1 MKKWMNA
8 FSRLG
13 LFPKLF
19 LVMFVSIILVSVL
32 ILWTS
37 IHMST
42 KLFTETFSI
51 TNSKVLGQI
60 KTNFESFNDAIAAV
74 SNNVSQSG
82 AIRGYLSEGE
92 GDSLTM
98 AKSYYN
104 MRETMDR
111 IQSITESYEVG
122 ITISGIN
129 GRTYSTDRSHLR
141 LSADELKEQPIT
153 LEAAASPNR
162 IIFDDYQTKDETAQQ
177 MISATK
183 ALTDRAQNR
192 LYGTVYVTMRESVFR
207 QFYSSF
213 TSRGNDVVIL
223 NDAGEI
229 VSSNREEWIGTTQL
243 ELLTYAREM
252 NNESI
257 KGVNARV
264 MDQDSVVLSE
274 YLPFYR
280 FYIVN
285 VVDKDVAMGQ
295 LIDMKTIALICAAI
309 VATALILVF
318 LITNQITKS
327 LRRLVK
333 QMSNITKSDL
343 DNYIPVSGSYESRQ
357 LGHAYNY
364 MLDELHDYVDQL
376 VLTQREQRNAELAAL
391 QSQINPHFLYN
402 TLASVKVLVQQGNKD
417 RAAETINALIALL
430 QNTISNVSET
440 VTVEQ
445 EIENLKNYVFINHV
459 RYGGRIK
466 AAFYVAPDCTHY
478 HVPKLVIQPFIENAF
493 FHGFNSKETGTIHVM
508 VSRAGESL
516 ICEIMDNGDGI
527 EGFKG
532 FSMGESLPNPK
543 NNRQLFSGIG
553 IRNVNDRIELLYGAP
568 YGVTIMS
575 KPGEGTRVTVTLPL
589 ITS

>member
-1 MKKWMNA
+1 MKKWMNQL
-8 FSRLG
+8 SRLG

-19 LVMFVSIILVSVL
+19 LVMVVSIVLVSVL
-32 ILWTS
+32 ILWTT

-42 KLFTETFSI
+42 NLFTETFSI
-51 TNSKVLGQI
+51 TNSKVLNQI
-60 KTNFESFNDAIAAV
+60 KTNFESFNEAIAAV
-74 SNNVSQSG
+74 SNNVMQSG
-82 AIRGYLSEGE
+82 SIRGFLSEGDA
-92 GDSLTM
+92 DSLTM
-98 AKSYYN
+98 AKSFYN

-122 ITISGIN
+122 ITIIGIN
-129 GRTYSTDRSHLR
+129 GRSYSTNRAHLQ
-141 LSADELKEQPIT
+141 LSVDELKQEPIT
-153 LEAAASPNR
+153 MEAAETPSR
-162 IIFDDYQTKDETAQQ
+162 LIFDVYQNEATIGSQQ

-183 ALTDRAQNR
+183 ALTDRTR
-192 LYGTVYVTMRESVFR
+192 SRIYGTLYVTMREDIFR

-213 TSRGNDVVIL
+213 TSRGNDVVIM
-223 NDAGEI
+223 NEKGEI
-229 VSSNREEWIGTTQL
+229 VSSNREDWIGTTQL
-243 ELLTYAREM
+243 DLLSYARDM
-252 NNESI
+252 NNNSPRSI
-257 KGVNARV
+257 NARV

-285 VVDKDVAMGQ
+285 VVDKDLAMGQ
-295 LIDMKTIALICAAI
+295 LIDMKTVALICAAI
-309 VATALILVF
+309 VVGALILVF
-318 LITNQITKS
+318 LITSQITKS

-376 VLTQREQRNAELAAL
+376 VQTQHEQRNAELAAL

-417 RAAETINALIALL
+417 RAAETINALIGLL
-430 QNTISNVSET
+430 QNTISDVSQT

-445 EIENLKNYVFINHV
+445 EVENLKNYVFINHV

-493 FHGFNSKETGTIHVM
+493 FHGFIKKETGTIHVM

-527 EGFKG
+527 EGLV
-532 FSMGESLPNPK
+532 MGETLPNPK

-553 IRNVNDRIELLYGAP
+553 IRNVHDRIELLYGSP

-575 KPGEGTRVTVTLPL
+575 NVSEGTRVTVTLPL

>member
-1 MKKWMNA
+1 MKKWMNGL
-8 FSRLG
+8 SRLG

-19 LVMFVSIILVSVL
+19 LVMVISIILVSVL
-32 ILWTS
+32 ILWTT

-42 KLFTETFSI
+42 NLFTETFSI
-51 TNSKVLGQI
+51 TNSKVLSQI

-104 MRETMDR
+104 MRESMDR

-129 GRTYSTDRSHLR
+129 GRTYSTDRSHLKM
-141 LSADELKEQPIT
+141 SVEELKELPIT
-153 LEAAASPNR
+153 IEAVDTPNR
-162 IIFDDYQTKDETAQQ
+162 LIFDDYRTDTDVGTQQ

-183 ALTDRAQNR
+183 ALTDRTQSR
-192 LYGTVYVTMRESVFR
+192 IYGTLYVTMRENVFR

-223 NDAGEI
+223 NEGGEI
-229 VSSNREEWIGTTQL
+229 VSSNREEWIGTKQL
-243 ELLTYAREM
+243 DLLSYARQM
-252 NNESI
+252 SI
-257 KGVNARV
+257 KSSNGINAKV
-264 MDQDSVVLSE
+264 MEQDSVVLSE

-280 FYIVN
+280 FYIIN
-285 VVDKDVAMGQ
+285 VVDKDLAMGQ
-295 LIDMKTIALICAAI
+295 LLDMKTIALICAAI
-309 VATALILVF
+309 VAGALVLVF

-430 QNTISNVSET
+430 QNTISDVSET
-440 VTVEQ
+440 VMVEQ
-445 EIENLKNYVFINHV
+445 EVENLKNYVFINHV

-466 AAFYVAPDCTHY
+466 AAFYVAPDCNHY

-493 FHGFNSKETGTIHVM
+493 FHAFNRKETGTIHVL

-527 EGFKG
+527 EG

-553 IRNVNDRIELLYGAP
+553 IRNVHDRIELLYGAP

-575 KPGEGTRVTVTLPL
+575 TPGEGTRVTVTLPL

>member
-19 LVMFVSIILVSVL
+19 LVMVVSIILVSVL

-51 TNSKVLGQI
+51 TNSKVLSQI

-74 SNNVSQSG
+74 SNNVRQSG

-162 IIFDDYQTKDETAQQ
+162 IIFDDYQTNDETAGQ

-183 ALTDRAQNR
+183 ALTDRAENR
-192 LYGTVYVTMRESVFR
+192 LYGTLYVTMRENAFR

-252 NNESI
+252 NNNETA
-257 KGVNARV
+257 KGLNARV

-280 FYIVN
+280 FYIIN
-285 VVDKDVAMGQ
+285 VVDKDLAMGQ
-295 LIDMKTIALICAAI
+295 LIDMKTIALICAGI
-309 VATALILVF
+309 VAAALILVF

-417 RAAETINALIALL
+417 RAAETINALISLL

-440 VTVEQ
+440 ITVEQ
-445 EIENLKNYVFINHV
+445 EVENLKNYVFINHV

-493 FHGFNSKETGTIHVM
+493 FHGFISKETGTIHVM

-527 EGFKG
+527 EGF
-532 FSMGESLPNPK
+532 SMGESLPNPK

-553 IRNVNDRIELLYGAP
+553 IRNVHDRIELLYGAP

>member
-1 MKKWMNA
+1 MKKWMNQL
-8 FSRLG
+8 SRLG

-19 LVMFVSIILVSVL
+19 LVMVVSIVLVSVL
-32 ILWTS
+32 ILWTT

-42 KLFTETFSI
+42 NLFTETFSI
-51 TNSKVLGQI
+51 TNSKVLNQI
-60 KTNFESFNDAIAAV
+60 KTNFESFNEAIAAV
-74 SNNVSQSG
+74 SNNVTQSG
-82 AIRGYLSEGE
+82 SIRGFLSEGDA
-92 GDSLTM
+92 DSLTM
-98 AKSYYN
+98 AKSFYN

-111 IQSITESYEVG
+111 VQSITESYEVG
-122 ITISGIN
+122 ITIIGIN
-129 GRTYSTDRSHLR
+129 GRSYSTNRAHLQ
-141 LSADELKEQPIT
+141 LSVDELKQEPIT
-153 LEAAASPNR
+153 MEAAETPSR
-162 IIFDDYQTKDETAQQ
+162 LIFDVYQNESTLGSQQ

-183 ALTDRAQNR
+183 ALTDRTR
-192 LYGTVYVTMRESVFR
+192 SRIYGTLYVTMREDIFR

-213 TSRGNDVVIL
+213 TSRGNDVVIM
-223 NDAGEI
+223 NEKGEI
-229 VSSNREEWIGTTQL
+229 VSSNREDWIGTTQL
-243 ELLTYAREM
+243 DLLSYARDM
-252 NNESI
+252 NNNSPRSI
-257 KGVNARV
+257 NARV

-285 VVDKDVAMGQ
+285 VVDRDLAMGQ
-295 LIDMKTIALICAAI
+295 LIDMKTVALICAAI
-309 VATALILVF
+309 VVGALILVF
-318 LITNQITKS
+318 LITSQITKS

-376 VLTQREQRNAELAAL
+376 VQTQHEQRNAELAAL

-417 RAAETINALIALL
+417 RAAETINALIGLL
-430 QNTISNVSET
+430 QNTISDVSQT

-445 EIENLKNYVFINHV
+445 EVENLKNYVFINHV

-493 FHGFNSKETGTIHVM
+493 FHGFIKKETGTIHVM

-527 EGFKG
+527 EGLV
-532 FSMGESLPNPK
+532 MGETLPNPK

-553 IRNVNDRIELLYGAP
+553 IRNVHDRIELLYGSP

-575 KPGEGTRVTVTLPL
+575 TVGEGTRVTVTLPL

>member
-1 MKKWMNA
+1 MKKWMNRL
-8 FSRLG
+8 SRLG

-19 LVMFVSIILVSVL
+19 LVMVVSIVLVSVL
-32 ILWTS
+32 ILWTT

-42 KLFTETFSI
+42 NLFTETFSI
-51 TNSKVLGQI
+51 TNSKVLNQI
-60 KTNFESFNDAIAAV
+60 KTNFESFNEAIAAV
-74 SNNVSQSG
+74 SNNVTQSG
-82 AIRGYLSEGE
+82 SIRGFLSEGDA
-92 GDSLTM
+92 DSLTM
-98 AKSYYN
+98 AKSFYN

-122 ITISGIN
+122 ITIIGIN
-129 GRTYSTDRSHLR
+129 GRSYSTNRAHLE
-141 LSADELKEQPIT
+141 LSVDELKQEPIT
-153 LEAAASPNR
+153 MEAAETPSR
-162 IIFDDYQTKDETAQQ
+162 LIFDVYQNEATLGSQQ

-183 ALTDRAQNR
+183 ALTDRTR
-192 LYGTVYVTMRESVFR
+192 SRIYGTLYVTMREDIFR

-213 TSRGNDVVIL
+213 TSRGNDVVIM
-223 NDAGEI
+223 NEKGEI
-229 VSSNREEWIGTTQL
+229 VSSNREDWIGTTQL
-243 ELLTYAREM
+243 DLLSYARDM
-252 NNESI
+252 NNNSPRSI
-257 KGVNARV
+257 NARV

-285 VVDKDVAMGQ
+285 VVDKDLAMGQ
-295 LIDMKTIALICAAI
+295 LIDMKTVALICAAI
-309 VATALILVF
+309 VVGALILVF
-318 LITNQITKS
+318 LITSQITKS

-376 VLTQREQRNAELAAL
+376 VQTQHEQRNAELAAL

-417 RAAETINALIALL
+417 RAAETINALIGLL
-430 QNTISNVSET
+430 QNTISDVSQT

-445 EIENLKNYVFINHV
+445 EVENLKNYVFINHV

-493 FHGFNSKETGTIHVM
+493 FHGFIKKETGTIHVM

-527 EGFKG
+527 EGLV
-532 FSMGESLPNPK
+532 MGETLPNPK

-553 IRNVNDRIELLYGAP
+553 IRNVHDRIELLYGSP

-575 KPGEGTRVTVTLPL
+575 TVGEGTRVTVTLPL

>member
-1 MKKWMNA
+1 MKKWMNRL
-8 FSRLG
+8 SRLG

-19 LVMFVSIILVSVL
+19 LVMVISIVLVSVL
-32 ILWTS
+32 ILWTT

-42 KLFTETFSI
+42 NLFTETFSI
-51 TNSKVLGQI
+51 TNSKVLNQI
-60 KTNFESFNDAIAAV
+60 KTNFESFNEAIAAV
-74 SNNVSQSG
+74 SNNVTQSG
-82 AIRGYLSEGE
+82 AIRGFLSEGDA
-92 GDSLTM
+92 DSLTM
-98 AKSYYN
+98 AKSFYN

-111 IQSITESYEVG
+111 VQSITESYEVG
-122 ITISGIN
+122 ITIIGIN
-129 GRTYSTDRSHLR
+129 GRSYSTNRAHLQM
-141 LSADELKEQPIT
+141 SVDELKQEPIT
-153 LEAAASPNR
+153 MEAAETPSR
-162 IIFDDYQTKDETAQQ
+162 LIFDDYQNEAMLGSQQ

-183 ALTDRAQNR
+183 ALTDRTR
-192 LYGTVYVTMRESVFR
+192 SRIYGTLYVTMREDIFR

-213 TSRGNDVVIL
+213 TSRGNDVVIM
-223 NDAGEI
+223 NEKGEI
-229 VSSNREEWIGTTQL
+229 VSSNREDWIGTTQL
-243 ELLTYAREM
+243 DLLSYAREM
-252 NNESI
+252 NSNTPRSI
-257 KGVNARV
+257 NARV

-285 VVDKDVAMGQ
+285 VVDKDLAMGQ
-295 LIDMKTIALICAAI
+295 LIDMKTVALICAAI
-309 VATALILVF
+309 VVGALILVF
-318 LITNQITKS
+318 LITSQITKS

-376 VLTQREQRNAELAAL
+376 VQTQREQRNAELAAL

-402 TLASVKVLVQQGNKD
+402 TLASIKVLVQQGNKD
-417 RAAETINALIALL
+417 RAAETINALIGLL
-430 QNTISNVSET
+430 QNTISDVSQT

-445 EIENLKNYVFINHV
+445 EVENLKNYVFINHV

-466 AAFYVAPDCTHY
+466 AAFYIAPDCTHY

-493 FHGFNSKETGTIHVM
+493 FHGFIKKEMGTIHVM

-527 EGFKG
+527 EGLV
-532 FSMGESLPNPK
+532 MGETLPNPK

-553 IRNVNDRIELLYGAP
+553 IRNVHDRIELLYGSP

-575 KPGEGTRVTVTLPL
+575 TVGEGTRVTVTLPL

>member
-1 MKKWMNA
+1 MKKWMNQL
-8 FSRLG
+8 SRLG

-19 LVMFVSIILVSVL
+19 LVMVVSIVLVSVL
-32 ILWTS
+32 ILWTT

-42 KLFTETFSI
+42 NLFTETFSI
-51 TNSKVLGQI
+51 TNSKVLNQI
-60 KTNFESFNDAIAAV
+60 KTNFESFNEAIAAV
-74 SNNVSQSG
+74 SNNVTQSG
-82 AIRGYLSEGE
+82 SIRGFLSEGDA
-92 GDSLTM
+92 DSLTM
-98 AKSYYN
+98 AKSFYN

-122 ITISGIN
+122 ITIIGIN
-129 GRTYSTDRSHLR
+129 GRSYSTNRAHLQ
-141 LSADELKEQPIT
+141 LSVDELKQEPIT
-153 LEAAASPNR
+153 MEAAQTPSR
-162 IIFDDYQTKDETAQQ
+162 LIFDVYQNEATLGSQQ

-183 ALTDRAQNR
+183 ALTDRTR
-192 LYGTVYVTMRESVFR
+192 SRIYGTLYVTMREDIFR

-213 TSRGNDVVIL
+213 TSRGNDVVIM
-223 NDAGEI
+223 NEKGEI
-229 VSSNREEWIGTTQL
+229 VSSNREDWIGTTQL
-243 ELLTYAREM
+243 DLLSYARDM
-252 NNESI
+252 NNNSPRSI
-257 KGVNARV
+257 NARV

-285 VVDKDVAMGQ
+285 VVDKDLAMGQ
-295 LIDMKTIALICAAI
+295 LIDMKTVALICAAI
-309 VATALILVF
+309 VVGALILVF
-318 LITNQITKS
+318 LITSQITKS

-376 VLTQREQRNAELAAL
+376 VQTQHEQRNAELAAL

-417 RAAETINALIALL
+417 RAAETINALIGLL
-430 QNTISNVSET
+430 QNTISDVSQT

-445 EIENLKNYVFINHV
+445 EVENLKNYVFINHV

-493 FHGFNSKETGTIHVM
+493 FHGFIKKETGTIHVM

-527 EGFKG
+527 EGLV
-532 FSMGESLPNPK
+532 MGETLPNPK

-553 IRNVNDRIELLYGAP
+553 IRNVHDRIELLYGSP

-575 KPGEGTRVTVTLPL
+575 TVGEGTRVTVTLPL

>member
-1 MKKWMNA
+1 MKKWMNQL
-8 FSRLG
+8 SRLG

-19 LVMFVSIILVSVL
+19 LVMVVSIVLVSVL
-32 ILWTS
+32 ILWTT

-42 KLFTETFSI
+42 NLFTETFSI
-51 TNSKVLGQI
+51 TNSKVLNQI
-60 KTNFESFNDAIAAV
+60 KTNFESFNEAIAAV
-74 SNNVSQSG
+74 SNNVTQSG
-82 AIRGYLSEGE
+82 SIRGFLSEGDA
-92 GDSLTM
+92 DSLTM
-98 AKSYYN
+98 AKSFYN

-122 ITISGIN
+122 ITIIGIN
-129 GRTYSTDRSHLR
+129 GRSYSTNRAHLE
-141 LSADELKEQPIT
+141 LSVDELKQEPIT
-153 LEAAASPNR
+153 MEAAETPSR
-162 IIFDDYQTKDETAQQ
+162 LIFDVYQNEATLGSQQ

-183 ALTDRAQNR
+183 ALTDRTR
-192 LYGTVYVTMRESVFR
+192 SRIYGTLYVTMREDIFR

-213 TSRGNDVVIL
+213 TSRGNDVVIM
-223 NDAGEI
+223 NEKGEI
-229 VSSNREEWIGTTQL
+229 VSSNREDWIGTTQL
-243 ELLTYAREM
+243 DLLSYARDM
-252 NNESI
+252 NNNSPRSI
-257 KGVNARV
+257 NARV

-285 VVDKDVAMGQ
+285 VVDKDLAMGQ
-295 LIDMKTIALICAAI
+295 LIDMKTVALICAAI
-309 VATALILVF
+309 VVGALILVF
-318 LITNQITKS
+318 LITSQITKS

-376 VLTQREQRNAELAAL
+376 VQTQHEQRNAELAAL

-417 RAAETINALIALL
+417 RAAETINALIGLL
-430 QNTISNVSET
+430 QNTISDVSQT

-445 EIENLKNYVFINHV
+445 EVENLKNYVFINHV

-493 FHGFNSKETGTIHVM
+493 FHGFIKKETGTIHVM

-527 EGFKG
+527 EGLV
-532 FSMGESLPNPK
+532 MGETLPNPK

-553 IRNVNDRIELLYGAP
+553 IRNVHDRIELLYGSP

-575 KPGEGTRVTVTLPL
+575 TVGEGTRVTVTLPL